1 MKIPK
6 LKNKNAL
13 DEVLAEYDNPA
24 MILDDK
30 IDNYIKWYRE
40 ECNDPYGELRWLI
53 ECVLEDENN
62 KKYMMEIL
70 DDTAEIYRL
79 REKILKTKHK

>member
-1 MKIPK
+1 
-6 LKNKNAL
+6 
-13 DEVLAEYDNPA
+13 

-62 KKYMMEIL
+62 KKFMMEIL
-70 DDTAEIYRL
+70 NDTAEIYRL
-79 REKILKTKHK
+79 RDKIEITKHK

>member
-1 MKIPK
+1 MKNRDI
-6 LKNKNAL
+6 LKEVL
-13 DEVLAEYDNPA
+13 DEYDSPA

-62 KKYMMEIL
+62 KKFMMEIL
-70 DDTAEIYRL
+70 NDTAEIYRL
-79 REKILKTKHK
+79 RDKIEITKHK